1 MILLIFLLLLIKTKG
16 LNFFT
21 QYELPINYSISCI
34 KYIPGVKILAVAL
47 NTSGID
53 FYDVIGTS
61 IIYNRN
67 IVTTGRVNSM
77 VTAVNNS
84 RLIFIEDYQVNMID
98 FSKNQSYSAQIG

>member
-1 MILLIFLLLLIKTKG
+1 M
-16 LNFFT
+16 
-21 QYELPINYSISCI
+21 
-34 KYIPGVKILAVAL
+34 KILAVAL

-67 IVTTGRVNSM
+67 IITAGRVNSM

-84 RLIFIEDYQVNMID
+84 RLIYTEDYQVNMID
-98 FSKNQSYSAQIG
+98 FNSKNQTYSAQIG